1 MVAQPDRMSRR
12 DFFERGGQLA
22 AGATLVSG
30 WEGGT
35 GARESESGT
44 LRVALVGTGNRGTSM
59 WGSDLVGPYG
69 DYLTMVGLCDINSKR
84 VEVGKEM
91 IGTDAPTYHAEEFDQ
106 MIEETNPDL
115 VIIATTDCFHAS
127 YAVRAMEMGCDV
139 LSEKPLATEARQCQQ
154 ILDAEERTGQ
164 TVLVGFNARHMRS
177 AEEIKRILEGEELG
191 RIVSAEFEEYLD
203 IHHGAS
209 YFRRWHGKKR
219 FSGSLLVHKASHH
232 FDKMNWWL
240 DAEPVEVNAN
250 GKIDF
255 YGSNNPFRSTRCR
268 GCSFQDQCDF
278 YWDITEHERYMK
290 LYAEC
295 EDEDGYY
302 RDGCVWDNDITSYD
316 AMTVEVTYNSGVLL
330 SYSLNAYMPYEG
342 QRIAFNGTDGRLDV
356 RKYARQSWDVPYEA
370 EFRLSES
377 FGTSRTWTLGD
388 EGEVDQGQGGHG
400 GADAELK
407 DLLFT
412 PDASDPLDQ
421 RAGSRAGVL
430 ASLIGIAARK
440 SIETGEQVRIEDVID
455 FPLRWE
461 W

>member
-1 MVAQPDRMSRR
+1 MSRR
-12 DFFERGGQLA
+12 DFFEKGGQLA

-30 WEGGT
+30 WEWET
-35 GARESESGT
+35 SARETAPGT

-59 WGSDLVGPYG
+59 WGRDLVGPYAES
-69 DYLTMVGLCDINSKR
+69 LTMVGLCDINSKR
-84 VEVGKEM
+84 VEVGKEL
-91 IGTDAPTYHAEEFDQ
+91 IGTDAPTYQADEFDQ

-139 LSEKPLATEARQCQQ
+139 LSEKPLATEARQCQK

-164 TVLVGFNARHMRS
+164 TVMVGFNARHMRS

-209 YFRRWHGKKR
+209 YFRRWHGKNR

-240 DAEPVEVNAN
+240 DAEPVEVNAY
-250 GKIDF
+250 GKTDF
-255 YGSNNPFRSTRCR
+255 YGSNNPFRSTKCR

-278 YWDITEHERYMK
+278 YWDITENERYTK
-290 LYAEC
+290 LYVQC

-316 AMTVEVTYNSGVLL
+316 SMTVEVKYNSGVLL

-342 QRIAFNGTDGRLDV
+342 QRIAFNGTNGCLDV

-377 FGTSRTWTLGD
+377 FGTSRTWTLGG

-407 DLLFT
+407 DLLFN

-421 RAGSRAGVL
+421 KAGSRAGVL

-440 SIETGEQVRIEDVID
+440 SIETGEQVRIEDLID